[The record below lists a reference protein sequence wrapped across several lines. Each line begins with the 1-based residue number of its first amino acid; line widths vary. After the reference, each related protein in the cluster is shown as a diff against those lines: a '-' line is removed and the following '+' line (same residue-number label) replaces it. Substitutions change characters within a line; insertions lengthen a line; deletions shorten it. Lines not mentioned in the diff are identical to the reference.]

1 MNSTNHTLFVLLFVS
16 LATMPVI
23 AQNSN
28 PTQKTE
34 KKTVKEE
41 SREDGLVKLNTNRNL
56 NFKINIDEKAL
67 ETYIELAVQNAMRSV
82 ETALEALEIHI
93 EPIEI
98 NLKDLNLNLDRI
110 DINIPRFDIEPIGI
124 DLDDM
129 DEDFDMDIDMNDNW
143 DSDDEDRVIIL
154 KQDSDFKKSG
164 NDDKLKENDKQKAK
178 ADKEMKQSK
187 DKATKE
193 EKDKTKGLKKI
204 N

>member
-67 ETYIELAVQNAMRSV
+67 ETDIELAVQNAMRSV

-98 NLKDLNLNLDRI
+98 NLKDLNFNLDRI
-110 DINIPRFDIEPIGI
+110 DINIPRFDIDIEPIGI
-124 DLDDM
+124 DVDDM

-154 KQDSDFKKSG
+154 SKILI
-164 NDDKLKENDKQKAK
+164 LKNQV
-178 ADKEMKQSK
+178 MM
-187 DKATKE
+187 
-193 EKDKTKGLKKI
+193 I